1 MTFLERTRAAK
12 KVVVFGLG
20 FLGDMVHISPALWKI
35 RQAYPK
41 SELHVGVA
49 AHVAS
54 FLECMPWID
63 RVWGYSRFPKHASFK
78 ENLDF
83 VTRLRR
89 ERFDV
94 LINLNGSD
102 RSSWLTFFSGARERL
117 GRMPEGGGPPFWRQM
132 FTEVVQE
139 PFTAG
144 PIYVQ
149 NCRCLEKAGFPA
161 ASPEFHV
168 DIQPAHLQAANI
180 SPADAETYFHLSPFT
195 TDDRKELPPE
205 QLVELIAVLQARWP
219 EKKLAISC
227 APTERERGKMK
238 SMLARL
244 PDKPWRVFAGELNL
258 TQVAAVIQRSA
269 LHFCGDTGTLHLALL
284 AGARTVSWFWP
295 NPGRA
300 AWIPVG
306 DRHRTIVGSTES
318 GARYLRGIEV
328 NELVSAAQAV
338 LETIDSKAALIT
350 TPR

>member
-1 MTFLERTRAAK
+1 M
-12 KVVVFGLG
+12 
-20 FLGDMVHISPALWKI
+20 
-35 RQAYPK
+35 
-41 SELHVGVA
+41 
-49 AHVAS
+49 
-54 FLECMPWID
+54 
-63 RVWGYSRFPKHASFK
+63 
-78 ENLDF
+78 
-83 VTRLRR
+83 RR

-117 GRMPEGGGPPFWRQM
+117 GRMPEGGGPPFWRRM
-132 FTEVVQE
+132 FTDVVQE

-161 ASPEFHV
+161 APPEFHV
-168 DIQPAHLQAANI
+168 DIQPAHLRAANI

-205 QLVELIAVLQARWP
+205 QLVGLIAALQSRWP

-227 APTERERGKMK
+227 APTDRERGKME
-238 SMLARL
+238 SLLARL

-269 LHFCGDTGTLHLALL
+269 LHLCGDTGTLHLALL

-306 DRHRTIVGSTES
+306 NRHRTIVGTMDPDGKFLQGIQTE
-318 GARYLRGIEV
+318 
-328 NELVSAAQAV
+328 ELVRAV
-338 LETIDSKAALIT
+338 YTILNETGVSKPVGKELSL
-350 TPR
+350 

>member
-1 MTFLERTRAAK
+1 M
-12 KVVVFGLG
+12 
-20 FLGDMVHISPALWKI
+20 
-35 RQAYPK
+35 
-41 SELHVGVA
+41 
-49 AHVAS
+49 
-54 FLECMPWID
+54 
-63 RVWGYSRFPKHASFK
+63 
-78 ENLDF
+78 
-83 VTRLRR
+83 
-89 ERFDV
+89 
-94 LINLNGSD
+94 
-102 RSSWLTFFSGARERL
+102 
-117 GRMPEGGGPPFWRQM
+117 
-132 FTEVVQE
+132 
-139 PFTAG
+139 
-144 PIYVQ
+144 Q
-149 NCRCLEKAGFPA
+149 NCRCLEKAGFTA